1 MIHEVINYYVF
12 NLYGGFMDTF
22 KKLNLIEK
30 RKMAIEE
37 LVN

>member
-1 MIHEVINYYVF
+1 
-12 NLYGGFMDTF
+12 MDTF

-37 LVN
+37 LVNYYAESIVITKEIN